1 MVLGAS
7 VVFWEGGVGGEHQQT
22 GQGKRTNEQMGSLWP
37 LPVCHDVN
45 GMLHRTLPTTV
56 GWDLWTWAKIS
67 SSSLS
72 LSGVCHSSSKPNQ
85 TWLVQKEN
93 PSACEDGELPMSP
106 SAQRVPSAGVHS
118 ISLKLIHEDI
128 CLSGIW
134 GEGFAF
140 SAKAHDSLPA
150 VSPFLFPCPGR
161 TPQASSQSNR
171 SHAIACPLSQPKG
184 R

>member
-1 MVLGAS
+1 MSKWVLSDHFRSAMM
-7 VVFWEGGVGGEHQQT
+7 WT
-22 GQGKRTNEQMGSLWP
+22 AL
-37 LPVCHDVN
+37 
-45 GMLHRTLPTTV
+45 LHRTLPTTV

-72 LSGVCHSSSKPNQ
+72 LSGVCHSSEKPNQ